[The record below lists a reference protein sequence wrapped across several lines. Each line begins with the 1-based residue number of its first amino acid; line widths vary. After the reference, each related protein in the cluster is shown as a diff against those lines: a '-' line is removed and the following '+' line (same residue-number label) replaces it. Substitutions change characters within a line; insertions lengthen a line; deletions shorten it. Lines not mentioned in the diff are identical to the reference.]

1 MTDIRKKPIVINEEK
16 VVGIIVDLFG
26 LTAMLG
32 NKAHEKDD
40 DRREDL
46 GNLLTIMS
54 SLLMHELKV
63 NPETLARVTDERTEM
78 LSELFKL
85 VDDSPENVEDFKRF
99 IKNNPLN

>member
-40 DRREDL
+40 D
-46 GNLLTIMS
+46 
-54 SLLMHELKV
+54 
-63 NPETLARVTDERTEM
+63 
-78 LSELFKL
+78 
-85 VDDSPENVEDFKRF
+85 FKRF